1 MQNVD
6 IGNLSSRRTEE
17 SYLSAPIEVTASPAK
32 LVLSFQ
38 AETPLGS
45 EVSFQVRT
53 AGTSAGLAQA
63 GWRNLGPGG
72 GFTVRNEDRWLQYR
86 ATLKAGRGH
95 ATPYLTR
102 VAVEAVGE

>member
-6 IGNLSSRRTEE
+6 IGNLSSRRAEE
-17 SYLSAPIEVTASPAK
+17 SYLSVPIEVTPRPAK

-38 AETPLGS
+38 ADTPLGS
-45 EVSFQVRT
+45 KVSVAVRT
-53 AGTSAGLAQA
+53 AGTSAELAKA
-63 GWRNLGPGG
+63 AWREPGPGG
-72 GFTVRNEDRWLQYR
+72 EFTVPKEDRWLQYR

-102 VAVEAVGE
+102 VAIEAVGE